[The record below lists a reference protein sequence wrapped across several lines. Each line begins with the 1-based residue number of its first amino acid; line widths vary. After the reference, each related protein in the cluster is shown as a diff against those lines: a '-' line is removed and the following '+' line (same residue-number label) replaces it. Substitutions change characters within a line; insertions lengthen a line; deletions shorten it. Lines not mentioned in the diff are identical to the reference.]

1 MTLNEMMPFR
11 HGKGLVRRKEWESPI
26 QALHDEMDDLFNNFF
41 GPTTIEPFGR
51 VRAERV
57 FMPSVNVSEDDKEI
71 LVTAEVPGMDEK
83 ELDITITKDALSIKG
98 EKKAENEEKGKN
110 YYRMERSYGSFERV
124 IPLAAEVEE
133 GKAKASFKNGVL
145 KVTLPKTAKAQATAT
160 KIKVTNE

>member
-11 HGKGLVRRKEWESPI
+11 QGKSPARRREWENPI
-26 QALHDEMDDLFNNFF
+26 QTLHDEVDDLFDNFF
-41 GPTTIEPFGR
+41 SPAAIVPFGR
-51 VRAERV
+51 LRTERV
-57 FMPSVNVSEDDKEI
+57 FVPSVNVSEDDKEI
-71 LVTAEVPGMDEK
+71 LVTAEVPGIDEK
-83 ELDITITKDALSIKG
+83 ELDVAITKDALTIKG

-110 YYRMERSYGSFERV
+110 YYRMERSYGAFQRV

>member
-11 HGKGLVRRKEWESPI
+11 HGKGLVRRREWESPI

-41 GPTTIEPFGR
+41 GLTVIEPFGR

-57 FMPSVNVSEDDKEI
+57 FVPSVNVSEDEKEV

-83 ELDITITKDALSIKG
+83 ELDITITKDALTIKG

-124 IPLAAEVEE
+124 IPLAAEIEE

-145 KVTLPKTAKAQATAT
+145 KVKLPKTAKAQAAGA